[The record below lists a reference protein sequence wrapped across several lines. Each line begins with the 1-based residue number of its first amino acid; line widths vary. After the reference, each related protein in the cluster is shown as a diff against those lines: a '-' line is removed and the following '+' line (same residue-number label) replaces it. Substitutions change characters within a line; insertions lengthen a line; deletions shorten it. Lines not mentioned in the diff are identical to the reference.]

1 MPFQDQVV
9 VIYAGTRGYLDKLA
23 ITDVGPFQDGLLA
36 KVKSSHGGT
45 LAKIAEK
52 GALDEALDNE
62 LKSILTDYTSE
73 FVASQ

>member
-1 MPFQDQVV
+1 MKV
-9 VIYAGTRGYLDKLA
+9 RLLLLDIA
-23 ITDVGPFQDGLLA
+23 DF
-36 KVKSSHGGT
+36 GG
-45 LAKIAEK
+45 